1 MSEKRI
7 IYADNAAT
15 TPLKKVA
22 LDAMMPYLTEQFGN
36 PSGIYSYSKN
46 AKNAIDESRAKIAN
60 AINAA
65 EPSEILFTGS
75 GSEGDNWA
83 FKGIADIKKNKGK
96 HIITSAIE
104 HHAIIHTC
112 DWLKTKGYD
121 ITYIPVDK
129 YGRVDPKDVEAAIRS
144 DTILISIIMANNEI
158 GTIEPIAE
166 IGIIAK
172 THKILF
178 HTDAVQAA
186 GHIPIDV
193 QALNVDLLTISG
205 HKFGGPKGIGVLY
218 IKKGIR
224 LTPLIHG
231 GQQER
236 NMRGGTENV
245 AGIVGLAVALEDSVK
260 HMQENTIK
268 IRTISKKVIT
278 GLLKIPYTQ
287 LTGDPI
293 NRLPGTASFTFNF
306 IEGESIMLM
315 LNLNGICA
323 SSGSA
328 CSSGSLDP
336 SHVLMAIG
344 LPHEIAHGS
353 VRLTFNEQNTEADAD
368 YIIEKI
374 PTIIDKLREMSPV
387 WEDHL
392 KESKKKIVMV

>member
-83 FKGIADIKKNKGK
+83 FKGIADIKKKKGK

>member
-1 MSEKRI
+1 M
-7 IYADNAAT
+7 
-15 TPLKKVA
+15 
-22 LDAMMPYLTEQFGN
+22 
-36 PSGIYSYSKN
+36 
-46 AKNAIDESRAKIAN
+46 
-60 AINAA
+60 
-65 EPSEILFTGS
+65 
-75 GSEGDNWA
+75 
-83 FKGIADIKKNKGK
+83 
-96 HIITSAIE
+96 
-104 HHAIIHTC
+104 
-112 DWLKTKGYD
+112 
-121 ITYIPVDK
+121 
-129 YGRVDPKDVEAAIRS
+129 EAAIRS

-172 THKILF
+172 AHKILF

-193 QALNVDLLTISG
+193 QALNVDLLTMSG

-245 AGIVGLAVALEDSVK
+245 AGIVGMAVALEDSVK
-260 HMQENTIK
+260 HMQENTVK
-268 IRTISKKVIT
+268 IETISKKVII

-315 LNLNGICA
+315 LNLNRICA

-336 SHVLMAIG
+336 SHVLIAIG